1 MFHTMARG
9 GSAIPKGEFDGAI
22 QSLLSSQHEHSPQ
35 LTKSANELRGSVKK
49 MLSSALESNN
59 SAEVY
64 TCIPYLAQVGFV
76 CLHQLQVTVDMFC
89 ESAMIYARGEL
100 PHVGGELTPQ
110 QQRDFK
116 EANVLK
122 KVLL

>member
-1 MFHTMARG
+1 MSALPPSAALHPSLLQLLQWIQCATVEEKEVYLVAEGMFHTMARG

-64 TCIPYLAQVGFV
+64 I
-76 CLHQLQVTVDMFC
+76 
-89 ESAMIYARGEL
+89 
-100 PHVGGELTPQ
+100 HVYTFPIVLTSGGS
-110 QQRDFK
+110 
-116 EANVLK
+116 VL
-122 KVLL
+122 VSINCR

>member
-1 MFHTMARG
+1 M
-9 GSAIPKGEFDGAI
+9 
-22 QSLLSSQHEHSPQ
+22 
-35 LTKSANELRGSVKK
+35 
-49 MLSSALESNN
+49 
-59 SAEVY
+59 
-64 TCIPYLAQVGFV
+64 
-76 CLHQLQVTVDMFC
+76 DMFC

-110 QQRDFK
+110 QQHDFK

>member
-1 MFHTMARG
+1 MAEGMFHTMARG

-64 TCIPYLAQVGFV
+64 I
-76 CLHQLQVTVDMFC
+76 
-89 ESAMIYARGEL
+89 
-100 PHVGGELTPQ
+100 HVYTFPIVLTSGGS
-110 QQRDFK
+110 
-116 EANVLK
+116 VL
-122 KVLL
+122 VSINCR